1 MKNKIERS
9 LGVLIFAVGVIF
21 GVALLGI
28 VIWGDFEAARFDAAY
43 RFDEPIRTI
52 RCPVIMTE
60 VDIGSVSAS
69 FKNPTENSIEFRIRT
84 HISQGSATLMR
95 EENSILPLDPGETQ
109 RIGWTVTPDDAA
121 FGRLILARVRLFPK
135 YPLPARD
142 GSCGILFVQTATFTG
157 NQIFA
162 FIAGAALLFMAI
174 GAGLWISVNRP
185 LLGIGLAVAR
195 SMGALAGCILVGMII
210 GLLGNWM
217 FGGIILVIT
226 VLLVATIIGYFMTRP
241 QAVKS

>member
-1 MKNKIERS
+1 MKNKIVRN
-9 LGVLIFAVGVIF
+9 LGVLIFTVGVVF
-21 GVALLGI
+21 GVALFSI

-43 RFDEPIRTI
+43 RFDEPLRSV

-60 VDIGSVSAS
+60 VDVGSVSAS
-69 FKNPTENSIEFRIRT
+69 FSNPTDDPVEFRIRT

-95 EENSILPLDPGETQ
+95 EENSTLPLAPGESQ

-121 FGRLILARVRLFPK
+121 FGRLILARVRLFPR

-142 GSCGILFVQTATFTG
+142 GSCGILFLSTSALNG

-162 FIAGAALLFMAI
+162 FILAVALLCMGI
-174 GAGLWISVNRP
+174 GAGLWVIVHRP
-185 LLGIGLAVAR
+185 LLGLGLAVTR
-195 SMGALAGCILVGMII
+195 SMSALAGCILVGMIV
-210 GLLGNWM
+210 GLLGSWM

-226 VLLVATIIGYFMTRP
+226 VLLVATIIGYFLTQP
-241 QAVKS
+241 KGE